1 MTIAEQMIDE
11 CQGFV
16 KGLPYEDLKNKALN
30 TCDYDDQQDAETVSA
45 VFKDGSRLVF
55 WSHQM
60 VRAD

>member
-1 MTIAEQMIDE
+1 MTIAENMLAE

-16 KGLPYEDLKNKALN
+16 KGLSYESLKSKALK

-55 WSHQM
+55 WSPEM
-60 VRAD
+60 VIAD

>member
-1 MTIAEQMIDE
+1 MTIAEQMLAD

-16 KGLPYEDLKNKALN
+16 KGLPYDALKKKALN

-55 WSHQM
+55 WSPQM